1 MSNIL
6 TTEERLWIEQ
16 VAALGPSILF
26 EHGMDEAQA
35 KAFMERPEVLGYLE
49 RLAAE
54 VQHQETL
61 GALTRFSAKRQ
72 LSRLVP
78 ESVRILRDALA
89 GPSYSFRTVYDSQ
102 LGEHRVQVERD
113 LGGKPV
119 IRIPEPT
126 NNQLRAATEVL
137 DRVGVTGQA
146 KLGERVTPSAVTD
159 LVHREEVVDST
170 FAINPDAESYEQQT
184 LSRERIRNVL
194 ELLKKR
200 LPDIIDQKN
209 TKKLLTVVIKK
220 SKSAVIKKPKKAAKG
235 KVKSAKEG
243 RPKQKPA

>member
-1 MSNIL
+1 MSQYRVPRLDVRHVAMLHAI
-6 TTEERLWIEQ
+6 ERTGT
-16 VAALGPSILF
+16 AA
-26 EHGMDEAQA
+26 A
-35 KAFMERPEVLGYLE
+35 
-49 RLAAE
+49 AAE
-54 VQHQETL
+54 
-61 GALTRFSAKRQ
+61 
-72 LSRLVP
+72 
-78 ESVRILRDALA
+78 
-89 GPSYSFRTVYDSQ
+89 Q
-102 LGEHRVQVERD
+102 LG
-113 LGGKPV
+113 
-119 IRIPEPT
+119 
-126 NNQLRAATEVL
+126 
-137 DRVGVTGQA
+137 
-146 KLGERVTPSAVTD
+146 VTPSAVTD